1 MRAKHRHS
9 VTRRTRTS
17 RHGQRP
23 LLGTFGPDRRP
34 LTVAAA
40 LLAALTMATG
50 CVGVSD
56 VRQTH
61 EFIEYYHAGEFAAA
75 SNLLGGPTGLDYPAD
90 NLLTSLHVAMALR
103 AEQRHRDAQ
112 VAFDRAEG
120 QLLWK
125 ADEVTSVED
134 VVGVGLSLIASDLAL
149 SYHGT
154 IYEGVL
160 VNTYKALGALAL
172 GDADRARVELNRAA
186 QRQDNAVEQLA
197 VKVQALTASDDEDA
211 QQEHEEEIDD
221 AVAEVMD
228 PDGPVAA
235 RLAAVESLGQYR
247 GLRSPFTD
255 WLHGV
260 FRLATGEANRA
271 SNLLRDAVAV
281 DGRRN
286 RHAVAD
292 FAAAERMAQGGR
304 PERDRV
310 WVIHEDGI
318 GPRLGEFRFDI
329 FVPTEHGAI
338 AVGAALPTLYRGT
351 PAYGSVTIRAD
362 GRASET
368 EPLLNLDR
376 YVATEFRAGYDGVV
390 FKAVAAAVIRV
401 VVQAEIQKR
410 TDDGGILGALTKVVV
425 PVAATVVTQADTR
438 MWRALPHTI
447 GIASLPR
454 PDDGILRIG
463 IAGAPGSIGE
473 VVLPPGRFVV
483 VTVTTTRSGAP
494 PALNTFAL
502 PGG

>member
-1 MRAKHRHS
+1 MRVHRTLAAVLAMS
-9 VTRRTRTS
+9 
-17 RHGQRP
+17 
-23 LLGTFGPDRRP
+23 
-34 LTVAAA
+34 AA
-40 LLAALTMATG
+40 LVKLTG

-56 VRQTH
+56 VRQTR
-61 EFIEYYHAGEFAAA
+61 EFIEHYHAGEFAAA
-75 SNLLGGPTGLDYPAD
+75 SNLLGGPTGLDYEAD
-90 NLLTSLHVAMALR
+90 NLLTSLHAAMALR
-103 AEQRHRDAQ
+103 AEQRYGDSQ

-125 ADEVTSVED
+125 SDQVASVED
-134 VVGVGLSLIASDLAL
+134 VLDVGLSLIASDLAL

-172 GDADRARVELNRAA
+172 GDTDRARVELNRAA
-186 QRQDNAVEQLA
+186 QRQDNAVDQLA
-197 VKVQALTASDDEDA
+197 VKVSALTAADDEEA
-211 QQEHEEEIDD
+211 QQQHQEEIDG
-221 AVAEVMD
+221 AVADVME
-228 PDGPVAA
+228 PDGPVAE
-235 RLAAVESLGQYR
+235 RLAAVESLGRYR
-247 GLRSPFTD
+247 DLRNPFTD

-286 RHAVAD
+286 RHALAD
-292 FAAAERMAQGGR
+292 FAAAERMAQGGK

-318 GPRLGEFRFDI
+318 GPRLAEFRFDI
-329 FVPTEHGAI
+329 FVPTEHGPI
-338 AVGAALPTLYRGT
+338 AVGTALPTLHRGT
-351 PAYGSVTIRAD
+351 PAYGSLTVRAD
-362 GRASET
+362 GRTSET

-376 YVATEFRAGYDGVV
+376 YVATEFGAGYDGVV

-401 VVQAEIQKR
+401 LVQAEIQR
-410 TDDGGILGALTKVVV
+410 STDDGGILGAITKIVV

-438 MWRALPHTI
+438 IWRALPHTI

-454 PDDGILRIG
+454 PDDDIIRIG
-463 IAGAPGSIGE
+463 AAGASGIGE
-473 VVLPPGRFVV
+473 VVLPPGRFVI
-483 VTVTTTRSGAP
+483 VTVTTTRPGAP
-494 PALNTFAL
+494 PALKTFAL

>member
-1 MRAKHRHS
+1 MRVHR
-9 VTRRTRTS
+9 T
-17 RHGQRP
+17 
-23 LLGTFGPDRRP
+23 LA
-34 LTVAAA
+34 AAA
-40 LLAALTMATG
+40 LVTIAALTTSTG

-56 VRQTH
+56 VRQTRD
-61 EFIEYYHAGEFAAA
+61 FIEHYQAGRFAAA

-103 AEQRHRDAQ
+103 AEQRHADTQ

-125 ADEVTSVED
+125 SDQVASVED
-134 VVGVGLSLIASDLAL
+134 VLGVGLSLVASDLAL
-149 SYHGT
+149 SYHGA

-172 GDADRARVELNRAA
+172 DDENRARVELNRAA
-186 QRQDNAVEQLA
+186 QRQDNAVDQLA
-197 VKVQALTASDDEDA
+197 VKVSALTASDDEEA
-211 QQEHEEEIDD
+211 QQQNQEAIDD
-221 AVAEVMD
+221 AVAGVMD
-228 PDGPVAA
+228 PDGPVAK
-235 RLAAVESLGQYR
+235 RLDAVESLGRYR
-247 GLRSPFTD
+247 DLRNPFTD

-260 FRLATGEANRA
+260 FRLAAGEANRA

-286 RHAVAD
+286 RHALAD
-292 FAAAERMAQGGR
+292 FAAAERMAQGGK

-318 GPRLGEFRFDI
+318 GPRLEEFRFDI
-329 FVPTEHGAI
+329 FVPTEDGPI
-338 AVGAALPTLYRGT
+338 AVGTALPTLHRGT
-351 PAYGSVTIRAD
+351 PAYGSLTIRAD
-362 GRASET
+362 GRTSET

-401 VVQAEIQKR
+401 LVQAEIQKS
-410 TDDGGILGALTKVVV
+410 TDDGGLLGALTKVVV

-447 GIASLPR
+447 GVASLPR
-454 PDDGILRIG
+454 PDDDILRIG

-473 VVLPPGRFVV
+473 VALPPGRFVI
-483 VTVTTTRSGAP
+483 VTVTTTRPGAP
-494 PALNTFAL
+494 PALNAFSL